1 MTTHEPPR
9 SGGSVEAVRAVLRR
23 ALRHLLWLLGAVT
36 VLGVVAGWAISGSA
50 GVWGALMGAG
60 VALVFSGTTVVSHL
74 RTADSPPAIT
84 GAVVMGAWL
93 VKMVLLVALFIAIGD
108 LTFYDRTVMV
118 VVLVVG
124 VLGSLYLDYLA
135 VTSGRVPYVDPTA
148 GRDAAAGPGG
158 EDGSPHR

>member
-1 MTTHEPPR
+1 MTFAEPRR
-9 SGGSVEAVRAVLRR
+9 SAESVEAVRAVLRR
-23 ALRHLLWLLGAVT
+23 ALRHLLWLLAALT
-36 VLGVVAGWAISGSA
+36 VIGVLLGWLLAGLP

-74 RTADSPPAIT
+74 RTAESSPAVT

-148 GRDAAAGPGG
+148 GRDGTAGPRGEGG
-158 EDGSPHR
+158 SSRR